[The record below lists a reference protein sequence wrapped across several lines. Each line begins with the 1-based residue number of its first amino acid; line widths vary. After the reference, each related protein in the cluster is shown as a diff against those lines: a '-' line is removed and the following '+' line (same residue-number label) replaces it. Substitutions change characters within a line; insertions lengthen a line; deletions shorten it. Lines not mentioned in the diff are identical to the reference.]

1 MIPDSFGWR
10 SLPAAEKSL
19 DASEMLQK
27 NWQSFWNY
35 SQRDF
40 MAYTLL
46 TMEHRARNHFG
57 AHNSVHAVDDWIF
70 ISRPFGGLR
79 RNEFRLAGGHVSAD
93 N

>member
-1 MIPDSFGWR
+1 MIPDSPAWR

-19 DASEMLQK
+19 YASEMLQK
-27 NWQSFWNY
+27 NWQRFWDY

-57 AHNSVHAVDDWIF
+57 AHNSVQLAFFLFSF
-70 ISRPFGGLR
+70 ICMRA
-79 RNEFRLAGGHVSAD
+79 NEQCMMALHRTHVG
-93 N
+93 